1 MSNLVKN
8 DKKVINAWCMYD
20 WANSVYSLTITTA
33 VFPMYYYA
41 VTGGKDAWVSFFT
54 EMSNT
59 VLYSFTLS
67 AAFLLVSFMNPF
79 LSGIADY
86 GGMKKGFMKFFCY
99 LGALS
104 CCALY
109 FFDES
114 TLWIGVLGFG
124 LAGVGYAGS
133 LVFYNSYLPEIASE
147 DKMDKVSAKGYALGY
162 VGSIILLV
170 INLAMIL
177 GNETLGITK
186 GEASKISFLMVGLW
200 WIGFAQ
206 ITFRKLPANVYEKKE
221 RVNLFTKGYSEL
233 KKVWNV
239 AKTNPSLKKYLV
251 AFLFFSM
258 GVQTVMYIATI
269 FGEDVVFSDLPQ
281 ADRTPRLIGLVLIL
295 QIIAIPGAYFFSW
308 LSKKKGNIFSLASS
322 LLIWV
327 FVCIS
332 AYFMAE
338 GMHVFY
344 YLLGIFVGFVMGG
357 VQSMARSTYAKLI
370 PEDTENH
377 ASYFS
382 FYETLEKF
390 SVATGTF
397 VFGFVNAI
405 TGTMNASALSLSV
418 FFIVG
423 LVLLLK
429 IPKVKPQD
437 N

>member
-1 MSNLVKN
+1 MTLKKN
-8 DKKVINAWCMYD
+8 DPKTINAWCMYD